1 MNIPDPVTTVVAVNQ
16 VAKQAQDFVAAIAG
30 HPGETIGTIV
40 GNLAQ
45 RRSKNA
51 EIVTEKAHFT
61 LLNIGFPAAPIAL
74 NVLQSLLEGASL
86 QEDPHLQDIWANLI
100 ANAADPRE
108 QNRVLPSF
116 PLILKE
122 LTSRDAK
129 FLDRFYDRYHGKE
142 SVGQDI
148 LGFWNS
154 FELLAELY
162 PSEGI
167 GLRPLDEMT
176 SEEQAAPGHLYVTL
190 DVLERNRL
198 IEKTYMSSNYTE
210 SPPQDVLAPV
220 LHSYQITSL
229 GQLFIMACRAPKA
242 N

>member
-1 MNIPDPVTTVVAVNQ
+1 MNISDPVTTGVIVAAVNQ
-16 VAKQAQDFVAAIAG
+16 VARQAQDFVAAIAG

-61 LLNIGFPAAPIAL
+61 LLNIGVPAAPIAL
-74 NVLQSLLEGASL
+74 TVLQPLLEGASL
-86 QEDPHLQDIWANLI
+86 QEDPHLQDIWANLL

-142 SVGQDI
+142 SEGQDI

-162 PSEGI
+162 P
-167 GLRPLDEMT
+167 LDEMT
-176 SEEQAAPGHLYVTL
+176 CEEQAAPGHLYVTL
-190 DVLERNRL
+190 NVLERNRL

-210 SPPQDVLAPV
+210 SPPHDVLAPV

-229 GQLFIMACRAPKA
+229 GQLFIMACQAPKT